1 MSKRLDKSFPGDDVD
16 LDDLEDDAR
25 STGGSGD
32 DDRQD
37 PNPGSAPEDVPSLV
51 EELEASDNPLMQ
63 RLGQELRDRD
73 SREDALRNELAAV
86 KRDAEQRQ
94 AIRDYEE
101 NAPTKFRFPP
111 DAIKRAIELFVI
123 PSLRDDTIRRFYS
136 GLEVSANTQASVTR
150 AFSLVKLTKSARNKI
165 YGRRLRDSRLS
176 TKPRSLSEG
185 ETAMYTKE
193 QLAKEKIFSQMHEDF
208 APVLQVLY
216 HFMLHIAGFSNPS
229 VDEDYFAYMEELSF
243 IGEDL
248 VQILLD
254 YFGQHIAGPRRELYE
269 KVTGLPVHPGKVE
282 HGFMTEA
289 EAEAAMLVAQQQD
302 LLQQH
307 IAARAPNPSSRGRGK
322 GKGKGGGPNRRPG
335 GLHLQRQQQ
344 QRQQQRGQP
353 PSQQQQQQQ
362 QQSTAPQQ
370 QPSQQQQQQ
379 PPASAGTPA
388 KSQKKSTTPGK
399 GNRGGGKGK

>member
-1 MSKRLDKSFPGDDVD
+1 MLKRLYPRDDVD
-16 LDDLEDDAR
+16 PDDQEDDVPA
-25 STGGSGD
+25 TGGSGD
-32 DDRQD
+32 EDLQD
-37 PNPGSAPEDVPSLV
+37 PNPLSAPEDVPSLV
-51 EELEASDNPLMQ
+51 EELEASDDPLMQ

-86 KRDAEQRQ
+86 KRDADQRQ

-101 NAPTKFRFPP
+101 NVPTQFRFPP
-111 DAIKRAIELFVI
+111 DVIKRAIELFVI

-136 GLEVSANTQASVTR
+136 NLEVSASTQASVTR

-176 TKPRSLSEG
+176 TKPRTLSEG
-185 ETAMYTKE
+185 ETAMYSKE
-193 QLAKEKIFSQMHEDF
+193 QLAKEKVLSQMHEDF

-216 HFMLHIAGFSNPS
+216 HFMLHIAGFSDPS
-229 VDEDYFAYMEELSF
+229 QDEDYFAYMEELSF

-248 VQILLD
+248 VQIILD

-289 EAEAAMLVAQQQD
+289 EAESAMLVAQQQD

-307 IAARAPNPSSRGRGK
+307 IAARAPNPSSRGQGK
-322 GKGKGGGPNRRPG
+322 GKGKGGGANRRPG
-335 GLHLQRQQQ
+335 GLHIQRQQQ

-353 PSQQQQQQQ
+353 SSQQPQ
-362 QQSTAPQQ
+362 QQ
-370 QPSQQQQQQ
+370 QPSAPPQQPSQLQQQQ

-388 KSQKKSTTPGK
+388 VGRTKKSTTPGK
-399 GNRGGGKGK
+399 GARGGGKGK